1 MGTAE
6 WLRATKVTTTL
17 PDGTTTTF
25 QQVEETFSDSHGQYH
40 EFNFDDFPPFPG
52 RGSLSSGSR
61 PRSSVAPSVTRCSTI
76 SGTGAPSITR
86 GYGSMKRG
94 STSSRRNR
102 ASTIDP
108 RFPFLGPQEAK
119 DAPDDLF
126 PDKNN
131 TFRQSEDRPASRFRN
146 HHNPPPADQDL
157 NKRHSCAF
165 SRKSKASSVKS
176 DPRQSEASIRE
187 TAEDQN
193 AHQPAASTRS
203 SKASSLKSA
212 SLQSSAGNNETT
224 EDLNAPSV
232 KSGPRKS
239 AASMR
244 ETAEDLNARQSD
256 ASIRSFKA
264 PSVKSSPRM
273 SAATERGTGIP
284 GSVVPSNAYRQSVDS
299 IRETAGR
306 ASVALSNASVRQSRA
321 LVRSSRAV
329 SYSGM
334 YAAGAEKGKCCAT
347 CTCNCSKNMGMA
359 SVAKGLTCWAY
370 DIKWLPWT
378 FLVQVL
384 AQEIMADPGRNQP
397 SMAAVSG
404 AHEQDP
410 KHTQIARLDNQSPD
424 SVQPAQQTSVAAALD
439 PAPLQETPATAAPDR
454 RVSQRKRRQPQRL
467 GAPTT
472 AENLPLRA
480 TMQQAAAQP
489 LHCDI
494 RYACFHGPNV
504 STIPRENVVDS
515 NGCEKCE
522 SDFWVLRYNILVP
535 LLVIMNSEVLYYS
548 PGGEEACTM
557 GFY

>member
-1 MGTAE
+1 
-6 WLRATKVTTTL
+6 
-17 PDGTTTTF
+17 
-25 QQVEETFSDSHGQYH
+25 
-40 EFNFDDFPPFPG
+40 
-52 RGSLSSGSR
+52 
-61 PRSSVAPSVTRCSTI
+61 
-76 SGTGAPSITR
+76 
-86 GYGSMKRG
+86 MKRG

-306 ASVALSNASVRQSRA
+306 ASVALSNASGKLEAIDAENIHISGLLPHAVRQSRA

-347 CTCNCSKNMGMA
+347 CTCNCSK
-359 SVAKGLTCWAY
+359 K
-370 DIKWLPWT
+370 
-378 FLVQVL
+378 
-384 AQEIMADPGRNQP
+384 
-397 SMAAVSG
+397 
-404 AHEQDP
+404 
-410 KHTQIARLDNQSPD
+410 
-424 SVQPAQQTSVAAALD
+424 
-439 PAPLQETPATAAPDR
+439 
-454 RVSQRKRRQPQRL
+454 
-467 GAPTT
+467 
-472 AENLPLRA
+472 
-480 TMQQAAAQP
+480 
-489 LHCDI
+489 
-494 RYACFHGPNV
+494 
-504 STIPRENVVDS
+504 
-515 NGCEKCE
+515 
-522 SDFWVLRYNILVP
+522 
-535 LLVIMNSEVLYYS
+535 
-548 PGGEEACTM
+548 
-557 GFY
+557 